1 MTEPSYWWG
10 NCRSLLGE
18 KPDAEQNHSTT
29 RAVTTEDCPGSH
41 SGQGRVTP
49 ASWGVCHEHTP
60 QFLSLGPD
68 AR

>member
-29 RAVTTEDCPGSH
+29 RAEIPKIAPVVTAAKAE
-41 SGQGRVTP
+41 
-49 ASWGVCHEHTP
+49 
-60 QFLSLGPD
+60 
-68 AR
+68 